1 MLKSIMSTFAMLA
14 IPCRN
19 FFSFVSKSPSKIPQ
33 FVDGEGG
40 SSKRWLKWGGVG
52 WGVFKCM
59 QRNHFN
65 G

>member
-33 FVDGEGG
+33 FVDGEGVAA
-40 SSKRWLKWGGVG
+40 KGG
-52 WGVFKCM
+52 
-59 QRNHFN
+59 
-65 G
+65 